1 MAKKNVVY
9 GVKNVSAGVV
19 IYKIPEINIRREF
32 MPGETKNGISFEELE
47 KLTYQAGGREL
58 LANYLQIVDKK
69 VLQDLGVPTEPE
81 YFYTE
86 EKIMNIMKNGTLDE
100 FLDLLDFAPIGR
112 LDLIKKFAV
121 SLPLTDT
128 IKIEHILKKT
138 GFDVSKAI
146 RMDKADKAAEQP
158 VTAPAKGNRRRVAI
172 EEDSAPVV
180 EAPKRRTTYTRL
192 EEN

>member
-9 GVKNVSAGVV
+9 SVKNVSAGVV

-32 MPGETKNGISFEELE
+32 MAGETKSGISFEELE

-69 VLQDLGVPTEPE
+69 VLQDLGVTTEPE

-128 IKIEHILKKT
+128 VKIEHILKKT

-146 RMDKADKAAEQP
+146 RMDKADKAVEQT
-158 VTAPAKGNRRRVAI
+158 VAPAKGNRRRVAI
-172 EEDSAPVV
+172 EEDAALAP
-180 EAPKRRTTYTRL
+180 ETKQRRTYTKL

>member
-1 MAKKNVVY
+1 M
-9 GVKNVSAGVV
+9 
-19 IYKIPEINIRREF
+19 
-32 MPGETKNGISFEELE
+32 
-47 KLTYQAGGREL
+47 
-58 LANYLQIVDKK
+58 
-69 VLQDLGVPTEPE
+69 QDLGVTTEPE

-86 EKIMNIMKNGTLDE
+86 EKIINIMKNGTLDE

-128 IKIEHILKKT
+128 VKIEHILKKT

-146 RMDKADKAAEQP
+146 RMDKADKAVEQT
-158 VTAPAKGNRRRVAI
+158 VAPAKGNRRRVAI
-172 EEDSAPVV
+172 EEDTAP
-180 EAPKRRTTYTRL
+180 APETKQRKAYTRL

>member
-9 GVKNVSAGVV
+9 SVKNVSAGVV

-32 MPGETKNGISFEELE
+32 MAGETKSGISFEELE

-69 VLQDLGVPTEPE
+69 VLQDLGVTTEPE

-128 IKIEHILKKT
+128 VKIEHILKKT

-146 RMDKADKAAEQP
+146 RMDKADKAVEQT
-158 VTAPAKGNRRRVAI
+158 VAPAKGNRRRVAI
-172 EEDSAPVV
+172 DEDTAP
-180 EAPKRRTTYTRL
+180 APETKQRRTYTIL

>member
-9 GVKNVSAGVV
+9 SVKNVSAGNV
-19 IYKIPEINIRREF
+19 IYRIPEINVRREF
-32 MPGETKNGISFEELE
+32 VPGEVKKGISFEELE

-69 VLQDLGVPTEPE
+69 VLQDLGVTTEPE

-128 IKIEHILKKT
+128 VKIEHILKKT

-146 RMDKADKAAEQP
+146 RMDKADKAVEQT
-158 VTAPAKGNRRRVAI
+158 VAPAKGNRRRVAI
-172 EEDSAPVV
+172 DEDTAP
-180 EAPKRRTTYTRL
+180 APETKQRRTYTIL

>member
-9 GVKNVSAGVV
+9 SVKNVSAGVV

-32 MPGETKNGISFEELE
+32 MAGETKSGISFEELE

-69 VLQDLGVPTEPE
+69 VLQDLGVTTEPE

-128 IKIEHILKKT
+128 VKIEHILKKT

-146 RMDKADKAAEQP
+146 RMDKADKAVEQT
-158 VTAPAKGNRRRVAI
+158 VAPAKGNRRRVAI
-172 EEDSAPVV
+172 DEDSAP
-180 EAPKRRTTYTRL
+180 APETKQRRTYTIL

>member
-9 GVKNVSAGVV
+9 SVKNVSAGVV

-32 MPGETKNGISFEELE
+32 MAGETKSGISFEELE

-69 VLQDLGVPTEPE
+69 VLQDLGVTTEPE

-146 RMDKADKAAEQP
+146 RMDKADKAVEQT
-158 VTAPAKGNRRRVAI
+158 VAPAKGNRRRVAI
-172 EEDSAPVV
+172 EEDIAP
-180 EAPKRRTTYTRL
+180 APETKQRRTYTKL

>member
-9 GVKNVSAGVV
+9 SVKNVSAGVV

-32 MPGETKNGISFEELE
+32 MAGETKSGISFEELE

-69 VLQDLGVPTEPE
+69 VLQDLGVTTEPE

-128 IKIEHILKKT
+128 VKIEHILKKT

-146 RMDKADKAAEQP
+146 RMDKADKAVEQT
-158 VTAPAKGNRRRVAI
+158 VAPAKGNRRRVAI
-172 EEDSAPVV
+172 DEDAAP
-180 EAPKRRTTYTRL
+180 APETKQRRTYTIL

>member
-9 GVKNVSAGVV
+9 SVKNVSAGNV
-19 IYKIPEINIRREF
+19 IYRIPEINVRREF
-32 MPGETKNGISFEELE
+32 VPGEVKKGISFEELE

-69 VLQDLGVPTEPE
+69 VLQDLGVTTEPE

-86 EKIMNIMKNGTLDE
+86 EKIINIMKNGTLDE

-128 IKIEHILKKT
+128 VKIEHILKKT

-146 RMDKADKAAEQP
+146 RMDKADKAVEQT
-158 VTAPAKGNRRRVAI
+158 VAPAKGNRRRVAI
-172 EEDSAPVV
+172 DEDTAP
-180 EAPKRRTTYTRL
+180 APETKQRRTYTIL

>member
-9 GVKNVSAGVV
+9 SVKNVSAGVV

-32 MPGETKNGISFEELE
+32 MAGETKSGISFEELE

-69 VLQDLGVPTEPE
+69 VLQDLGVTTEPE

-86 EKIMNIMKNGTLDE
+86 EKIINNMKNGTLDE

-128 IKIEHILKKT
+128 VKIEHILKKT

-146 RMDKADKAAEQP
+146 RMDKADKAVEQ
-158 VTAPAKGNRRRVAI
+158 TAAPAKGNRRRVAI
-172 EEDSAPVV
+172 DEDTAP
-180 EAPKRRTTYTRL
+180 APETKQRRTYTIL

>member
-9 GVKNVSAGVV
+9 SVKNVSAGNV
-19 IYKIPEINIRREF
+19 IYRIPEINVRREF
-32 MPGETKNGISFEELE
+32 VPGEVKKGISFEELE

-69 VLQDLGVPTEPE
+69 VLQDLGVTTEPE

-128 IKIEHILKKT
+128 VKIEHILKKT

-146 RMDKADKAAEQP
+146 RMDKADKAVEQ
-158 VTAPAKGNRRRVAI
+158 TAAPAKGNRRRVAI
-172 EEDSAPVV
+172 DEDTAP
-180 EAPKRRTTYTRL
+180 APETKQRRTYTIL

>member
-9 GVKNVSAGVV
+9 SVKNVSAGVV

-32 MPGETKNGISFEELE
+32 MAGETKSGISFEELE

-69 VLQDLGVPTEPE
+69 VLQDLGVTTEPE

-86 EKIMNIMKNGTLDE
+86 EKIINIMKNGTLDE

-128 IKIEHILKKT
+128 VKIEHILKKT

-146 RMDKADKAAEQP
+146 RMDKADKAVEQ
-158 VTAPAKGNRRRVAI
+158 TAAPAKGNRRRVAI
-172 EEDSAPVV
+172 DEDTAP
-180 EAPKRRTTYTRL
+180 APETKQRRTYTIL

>member
-9 GVKNVSAGVV
+9 SVKNVSAGVV

-32 MPGETKNGISFEELE
+32 MAGETKSGISFEELE

-69 VLQDLGVPTEPE
+69 VLQDLGVTTEPE

-128 IKIEHILKKT
+128 VKIEHILKKT

-146 RMDKADKAAEQP
+146 RMDKADKAVEQT
-158 VTAPAKGNRRRVAI
+158 VAPAKGNRRRVAI
-172 EEDSAPVV
+172 EEDAAP
-180 EAPKRRTTYTRL
+180 APETKQRRTYTKL

>member
-9 GVKNVSAGVV
+9 SVKNVSAGVV

-32 MPGETKNGISFEELE
+32 MAGETKSGISFEELE

-69 VLQDLGVPTEPE
+69 VLQDLGVTTEPE

-128 IKIEHILKKT
+128 VKIEHILKKT

-146 RMDKADKAAEQP
+146 RMDKADKAVEQT
-158 VTAPAKGNRRRVAI
+158 VTPAKGNRRRVAI
-172 EEDSAPVV
+172 EEDSAP
-180 EAPKRRTTYTRL
+180 APETKQRRTYTKL

>member
-9 GVKNVSAGVV
+9 SVKNVSAGVV

-32 MPGETKNGISFEELE
+32 MAGETKSGISFEELE

-69 VLQDLGVPTEPE
+69 VLQDLGVTTEPE

-86 EKIMNIMKNGTLDE
+86 EKIMSIMKNGTLDE

-128 IKIEHILKKT
+128 VKIEHILKKT

-146 RMDKADKAAEQP
+146 RMDKADKAVEQT
-158 VTAPAKGNRRRVAI
+158 VAPAKGNRRRVAI
-172 EEDSAPVV
+172 DEDTAP
-180 EAPKRRTTYTRL
+180 APETKQRRTYTIL

>member
-9 GVKNVSAGVV
+9 SVKNVSAGVV

-32 MPGETKNGISFEELE
+32 MAGETKSGISFEELE

-69 VLQDLGVPTEPE
+69 VLQDLGVTTEPE

-146 RMDKADKAAEQP
+146 RMDKADKAVEQ
-158 VTAPAKGNRRRVAI
+158 TAAPAKGNRRRVAI
-172 EEDSAPVV
+172 EEDSAP
-180 EAPKRRTTYTRL
+180 APETKQRRTYTKL

>member
-9 GVKNVSAGVV
+9 SVKNVSAGVV

-32 MPGETKNGISFEELE
+32 MAGETKSGISFEELE

-69 VLQDLGVPTEPE
+69 VLQDLGVTTEPE

-128 IKIEHILKKT
+128 VKIEHILKKT

-146 RMDKADKAAEQP
+146 RMDKADKAVEQ
-158 VTAPAKGNRRRVAI
+158 TAAPAKNSRRRVAI
-172 EEDSAPVV
+172 EEDAAP
-180 EAPKRRTTYTRL
+180 APETKQRRTYTKL

>member
-9 GVKNVSAGVV
+9 SVKNVSAGVV

-32 MPGETKNGISFEELE
+32 MAGETKSGISFEELE

-69 VLQDLGVPTEPE
+69 VLQDLGVTTEPE

-128 IKIEHILKKT
+128 VKIEHILKKT

-146 RMDKADKAAEQP
+146 RMDKADKVVEQT
-158 VTAPAKGNRRRVAI
+158 VAPAKGNRRRVAI
-172 EEDSAPVV
+172 EEDSAP
-180 EAPKRRTTYTRL
+180 APETKQRRTYTKL

>member
-9 GVKNVSAGVV
+9 SVKNVSAGVV

-32 MPGETKNGISFEELE
+32 MSGETKSGISFEELE

-69 VLQDLGVPTEPE
+69 VLQDLGVTTEPE

-128 IKIEHILKKT
+128 VKIEHILKKT

-146 RMDKADKAAEQP
+146 RMDKADKAVEQ
-158 VTAPAKGNRRRVAI
+158 TAAPAKNSRRRVAI
-172 EEDSAPVV
+172 EEDSAP
-180 EAPKRRTTYTRL
+180 APETKQRRTYTKL

>member
-9 GVKNVSAGVV
+9 SVKNVSAGVV

-32 MPGETKNGISFEELE
+32 MAGETKSGISFEELE

-69 VLQDLGVPTEPE
+69 VLQDLGVTTEPE

-128 IKIEHILKKT
+128 VKIEHILKKT

-146 RMDKADKAAEQP
+146 RMNKADKAVEQ
-158 VTAPAKGNRRRVAI
+158 TAAPAKGNRRRVAI
-172 EEDSAPVV
+172 DEDTAP
-180 EAPKRRTTYTRL
+180 APETKQRITYTKL

>member
-9 GVKNVSAGVV
+9 SVKNVSAGVV

-32 MPGETKNGISFEELE
+32 MAGETKSGISFEELE

-69 VLQDLGVPTEPE
+69 VLQDLGVTTEPE

-128 IKIEHILKKT
+128 VKIEHILKKT

-146 RMDKADKAAEQP
+146 RMDKADKAVEQT
-158 VTAPAKGNRRRVAI
+158 VAPAKGNRRRVAI
-172 EEDSAPVV
+172 DEDSAP
-180 EAPKRRTTYTRL
+180 APETKQRRTCTKL

>member
-1 MAKKNVVY
+1 MAKKNIVY

-32 MPGETKNGISFEELE
+32 MAGETKSGISFEELE

-69 VLQDLGVPTEPE
+69 VLQDLGVTTEPE

-146 RMDKADKAAEQP
+146 RMDKADKAVEQ
-158 VTAPAKGNRRRVAI
+158 TAAPAKNSRRRVAI
-172 EEDSAPVV
+172 EEDSAP
-180 EAPKRRTTYTRL
+180 APETKQRRTYTKL

>member
-86 EKIMNIMKNGTLDE
+86 EKIQDIENILQKTHFLQITIWKFKGQITFLLLLPKNMIYLGL
-100 FLDLLDFAPIGR
+100 
-112 LDLIKKFAV
+112 
-121 SLPLTDT
+121 
-128 IKIEHILKKT
+128 
-138 GFDVSKAI
+138 
-146 RMDKADKAAEQP
+146 
-158 VTAPAKGNRRRVAI
+158 
-172 EEDSAPVV
+172 
-180 EAPKRRTTYTRL
+180 
-192 EEN
+192 

>member
-9 GVKNVSAGVV
+9 SVKNVSAGVV
-19 IYKIPEINIRREF
+19 IYKIQEINIRREF
-32 MPGETKNGISFEELE
+32 MAGETKSGISFEELE

-69 VLQDLGVPTEPE
+69 VLQDLGVTTEPE

-128 IKIEHILKKT
+128 VKIEHILKKT

-146 RMDKADKAAEQP
+146 RMDKADKAVEQT
-158 VTAPAKGNRRRVAI
+158 VAPAKGNRRRVAI
-172 EEDSAPVV
+172 EEDAAP
-180 EAPKRRTTYTRL
+180 APETKQRRTYTKL

>member
-9 GVKNVSAGVV
+9 SVKNVSAGVV

-32 MPGETKNGISFEELE
+32 MAGETKSGISFEELE

-69 VLQDLGVPTEPE
+69 VLQDLGVTTEPE

-86 EKIMNIMKNGTLDE
+86 EKIINIMKNGTLDE

-128 IKIEHILKKT
+128 VKIEHILKKT

-146 RMDKADKAAEQP
+146 RMDKADKAVEQ
-158 VTAPAKGNRRRVAI
+158 TAAPAKGNRRRVAI
-172 EEDSAPVV
+172 DEDTAP
-180 EAPKRRTTYTRL
+180 APETKQRRTYTVL

>member
-9 GVKNVSAGVV
+9 SVKNVSAGVV

-32 MPGETKNGISFEELE
+32 MAGETKSGISFEELE

-69 VLQDLGVPTEPE
+69 VLQDLGVTTEPE

-112 LDLIKKFAV
+112 LDLIKRFAV

-128 IKIEHILKKT
+128 VKIEHILKKT

-146 RMDKADKAAEQP
+146 RMDKADKAVEQT
-158 VTAPAKGNRRRVAI
+158 VAPAKGNRRRVAI
-172 EEDSAPVV
+172 EEDSAP
-180 EAPKRRTTYTRL
+180 APETKQRRTYTKL

>member
-9 GVKNVSAGVV
+9 SVKNVSAGVV

-32 MPGETKNGISFEELE
+32 MAGETKSGISFEELE

-69 VLQDLGVPTEPE
+69 VLQDLGVTTEPE

-128 IKIEHILKKT
+128 VKIEHILKKT

-146 RMDKADKAAEQP
+146 RMDKADKAVEQT
-158 VTAPAKGNRRRVAI
+158 VAPAKGNRRRVAI
-172 EEDSAPVV
+172 EEDSTPAP
-180 EAPKRRTTYTRL
+180 ETKQRRTYTKL

>member
-9 GVKNVSAGVV
+9 SVKNVSAGVV

-32 MPGETKNGISFEELE
+32 MAGETKSGISFEELE

-69 VLQDLGVPTEPE
+69 VLQDLGVTTEPE

-128 IKIEHILKKT
+128 VKIEHILKKT

-146 RMDKADKAAEQP
+146 RMDKADKAVEQ
-158 VTAPAKGNRRRVAI
+158 TAAPAKGNRRRVAI
-172 EEDSAPVV
+172 DEDTAP
-180 EAPKRRTTYTRL
+180 APETKQRRTYTIL

>member
-9 GVKNVSAGVV
+9 SVKNVSAGVV

-32 MPGETKNGISFEELE
+32 MAGETKSGISFEELE

-69 VLQDLGVPTEPE
+69 VLQDLGVTTEPE

-128 IKIEHILKKT
+128 VKIEHILKKT

-146 RMDKADKAAEQP
+146 RMDRADKAVEQ
-158 VTAPAKGNRRRVAI
+158 TAAPAKGNRRRVAI
-172 EEDSAPVV
+172 EEDSAP
-180 EAPKRRTTYTRL
+180 APETKQRRTYTKL

>member
-9 GVKNVSAGVV
+9 SVKNVSAGVV

-32 MPGETKNGISFEELE
+32 MAGETKSGISFEELE

-69 VLQDLGVPTEPE
+69 VLQDLGVTTEPE

-128 IKIEHILKKT
+128 VKIEHILKKT

-146 RMDKADKAAEQP
+146 RMDKADKAVEQT
-158 VTAPAKGNRRRVAI
+158 VAPAKGNRRRVAI
-172 EEDSAPVV
+172 DEDTAPAS
-180 EAPKRRTTYTRL
+180 ETKQRRTYTIL

>member
-9 GVKNVSAGVV
+9 SVKNVSAGVV

-32 MPGETKNGISFEELE
+32 MAGETKSGISFEELE

-69 VLQDLGVPTEPE
+69 VLQDLGVTTEPE

-128 IKIEHILKKT
+128 VKIEHILKKT

-146 RMDKADKAAEQP
+146 RMDKADKAVEQ
-158 VTAPAKGNRRRVAI
+158 TAAPAKNSRRRVAI
-172 EEDSAPVV
+172 EEDSAP
-180 EAPKRRTTYTRL
+180 APETKQRRTYTKL

>member
-9 GVKNVSAGVV
+9 SVKNVSAGVV

-32 MPGETKNGISFEELE
+32 MAGETKSGISFEELE

-69 VLQDLGVPTEPE
+69 VLQDLGVTTEPE

-128 IKIEHILKKT
+128 VKIEHILKKT

-146 RMDKADKAAEQP
+146 RMDKADKAVEQ
-158 VTAPAKGNRRRVAI
+158 TAAPAKGNRRRVAI
-172 EEDSAPVV
+172 EEDSAP
-180 EAPKRRTTYTRL
+180 APETKQRRTYTKL

>member
-9 GVKNVSAGVV
+9 SVKNVSAGVV

-32 MPGETKNGISFEELE
+32 MAGETKSGISFEELE

-69 VLQDLGVPTEPE
+69 VLQDLGVTTEPE

-128 IKIEHILKKT
+128 VKIEHILKKT

-146 RMDKADKAAEQP
+146 RMDKADKAVEQT
-158 VTAPAKGNRRRVAI
+158 VAPAKGNRRRVAI
-172 EEDSAPVV
+172 EEDSAP
-180 EAPKRRTTYTRL
+180 APETKQRRTYTKL

>member
-86 EKIMNIMKNGTLDE
+86 EKIMNIMKNG
-100 FLDLLDFAPIGR
+100 FPF
-112 LDLIKKFAV
+112 IKMEK
-121 SLPLTDT
+121 SC
-128 IKIEHILKKT
+128 I
-138 GFDVSKAI
+138 
-146 RMDKADKAAEQP
+146 
-158 VTAPAKGNRRRVAI
+158 
-172 EEDSAPVV
+172 
-180 EAPKRRTTYTRL
+180 
-192 EEN
+192 